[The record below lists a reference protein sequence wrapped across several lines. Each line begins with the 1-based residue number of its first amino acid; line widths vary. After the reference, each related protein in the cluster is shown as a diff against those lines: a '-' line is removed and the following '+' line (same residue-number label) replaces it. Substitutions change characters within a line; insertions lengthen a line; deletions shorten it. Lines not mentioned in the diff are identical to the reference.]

1 MFVIVLCKYNSN
13 SEPLRPC
20 ISWFPSSRDHRVD
33 RRPGRVCG
41 SRERTVRRSPAAL
54 LGAAAAMGRGAPQ
67 RKWESGCAW
76 RARPVLDLALSAF
89 SREPCGA
96 GSGRHGSAAG
106 GRRVHPRLCS
116 RKGRAGRARPDV
128 PQVLWMRARAPLAS
142 SRISRGWCLREAGV
156 GGRDWPPV
164 SDGGCHY
171 SSRSGW
177 VFLLGAWAACLLA
190 IGSPCPQ
197 PVYTDAHVSF
207 SGLLRL
213 SSPAFRKQF
222 YQCWPGAHEGAGV
235 QELEVTWLF
244 YKP

>member
-54 LGAAAAMGRGAPQ
+54 LGAAAGMGRGAPQ

-106 GRRVHPRLCS
+106 GRQVHPRLCS

-156 GGRDWPPV
+156 GGETGPQ
-164 SDGGCHY
+164 SLMGGVITPAG
-171 SSRSGW
+171 RGGFFFW
-177 VFLLGAWAACLLA
+177 VPGQLACWLLGALVP
-190 IGSPCPQ
+190 SQ
-197 PVYTDAHVSF
+197 YTRMPTFHSRVS
-207 SGLLRL
+207 
-213 SSPAFRKQF
+213 
-222 YQCWPGAHEGAGV
+222 
-235 QELEVTWLF
+235 
-244 YKP
+244 